1 MLAKLLFYFL
11 KQGGWP
17 YFGNFPVQK
26 IEEYIK
32 ELDDMCF

>member
-1 MLAKLLFYFL
+1 MLEKLLFYFL
-11 KQGGWP
+11 KQGGW